1 MRGKTISEDRDSRLD
16 LFKYG
21 IISSLLNQEGINVKK
36 ACKELSEKE
45 YFYKGKNR
53 KYSEETIRKWYYK
66 YKKEGFDKLGRKTRE
81 DVEKSRKLSEE
92 AIKYIIELRE
102 KYPKMTTKKIYDRL
116 VEERFLNEEVKID
129 VLYRYCKTNDMQRR
143 KAIKEERR
151 RYEKRYPNDTWQADT
166 SYGPYILIEGK
177 KYRTYLI
184 HFIDDNSRLV
194 VGHGFYLSDSAI
206 NVQKVFK
213 EAIATYGKPKQI
225 YIDNGKSYSNIQLEL
240 ICARLGVKLTHTHA
254 YDPESKGKV
263 ERCFKTIKEG
273 WMYGKDW
280 NQFKSLEDLNK
291 DYDKY
296 LYTSYNNKVH
306 SELKDTPNNV
316 WHKGIK
322 DTSHRVIEEDKL
334 EEAFMHEIVR
344 KVNKDRTININNK
357 LFEAPSVYKLQKV
370 HLRYYLKDI
379 DEIWIYEDGE
389 RKDKI
394 KLLDKKENSEVKR
407 NVLDYSKIVNDERD
421 VEDYEEKEESREYEQ

>member
-1 MRGKTISEDRDSRLD
+1 MDKVENVRED

-21 IISSLLNQEGINVKK
+21 IISSIINQENVNIREECKK
-36 ACKELSEKE
+36 LSEKE

-66 YKKEGFDKLGRKTRE
+66 YKKEGLERLNRKERK
-81 DVEKSRKLSEE
+81 DSEKSRKLNEE
-92 AIKYIIELRE
+92 TKEYIAVLRE
-102 KYPKMTTKKIYDRL
+102 EYPRITVKNIYKKL
-116 VEERFLNEEVKID
+116 KEEGFVEEDTKID
-129 VLYRYCKTNDMQRR
+129 TIYRYCKTDDMLRR
-143 KAIKEERR
+143 KVLKEERR

-166 SYGPYILIEGK
+166 SYGPYIVIGEK

-213 EAIATYGKPKQI
+213 EAISTYGIPKQI

-240 ICARLGVKLTHTHA
+240 ICARLGIKLTHTHA

-273 WMYGKDW
+273 WMYGRDW
-280 NQFKSLEDLNK
+280 NKYKSLEELNE

-296 LYTSYNNKVH
+296 LYEEYNNKYH
-306 SELKDTPNNV
+306 SEIEETPNNR
-316 WHKGIK
+316 WHKGIEEIK
-322 DTSHRVIEEDKL
+322 IRTIEKEQL
-334 EEAFMHEIVR
+334 EEAFMHEIER
-344 KVNKDRTININNK
+344 KVNKDRTVNIDNK
-357 LFEAPSVYKLQKV
+357 LYEAPSIYKLQKV
-370 HLRYYLKDI
+370 KLRYYIKDI
-379 DEIWIYEDGE
+379 EEIWIYEGNE
-389 RKDKI
+389 RKEKI
-394 KLLDKKENSEVKR
+394 KRLDKQENSEIKR
-407 NVLDYSKIVNDERD
+407 RILDYSKIINDERE
-421 VEDYEEKEESREYEQ
+421 VEEYKEEEKERKYDE